1 MTDKKIIEYFL
12 NDDYSFTIELDSN
25 GKKIGRL
32 VDLKSEKVLADDLQ
46 QKALPE
52 NIPNLLNA
60 IKVIISAAWQ
70 DGKILPAE
78 REAFDKAFEG
88 VNLTKKQRKEI
99 EKEFEKPTPIKK
111 LIKHITSR
119 EQKLLVL
126 ETSLLLVM
134 ADNEFHPKEKEFI
147 EFLSKKFKLDKA
159 DFALLYRVLPE
170 KVKKYIIQEK
180 LHEGLQIQ
188 LEEIETLNKFT
199 EENKVE
205 DIMHED
211 VYVNFVN
218 NWNNRRSRY
227 SRIKSY

>member
-1 MTDKKIIEYFL
+1 MTDKKIMGYFL

-25 GKKIGRL
+25 GKKIGKL
-32 VDLKSEKVLADDLQ
+32 IDLKSEKVLADDLQ
-46 QKALPE
+46 QKVLPE

-78 REAFDKAFEG
+78 REAFDNAFKG
-88 VNLTKKQRKEI
+88 VNFTKKQRKEI

-126 ETSLLLVM
+126 ETSFLLVI

-147 EFLSKKFKLDKA
+147 EFLSREFKLDKA

-170 KVKKYIIQEK
+170 RVKKYIVQEK
-180 LHEGLQIQ
+180 LHEGLQIK
-188 LEEIETLNKFT
+188 LEEIETLSKFT

-205 DIMHED
+205 EIIHED

-227 SRIKSY
+227 SQIKSY

>member
-1 MTDKKIIEYFL
+1 MIEYFL
-12 NDDYSFTIELDSN
+12 NDNYSLSVVLDEN
-25 GKKIGRL
+25 GKKIGKL
-32 VDLKSEKVLADDLQ
+32 TDLKSNKILADDLQ
-46 QKALPE
+46 QKVLPE
-52 NIPNLLNA
+52 NIPNLLNSV
-60 IKVIISAAWQ
+60 KVIISAAWQ

-88 VNLTKKQRKEI
+88 ISFTKKQKKEI
-99 EKEFEKPTPIKK
+99 EKEFEKPTPIRK
-111 LIKHITSR
+111 LIKNITTR
-119 EQKLLVL
+119 EQKLLIL

-147 EFLSKKFKLDKA
+147 EFLSREFKLDKA

-170 KVKKYIIQEK
+170 KVKKYIIREK
-180 LHEGLQIQ
+180 LHEGLEIK
-188 LEEIETLNKFT
+188 LEEIETLNKFI
-199 EENKVE
+199 EQHKVGE
-205 DIMHED
+205 IKHED